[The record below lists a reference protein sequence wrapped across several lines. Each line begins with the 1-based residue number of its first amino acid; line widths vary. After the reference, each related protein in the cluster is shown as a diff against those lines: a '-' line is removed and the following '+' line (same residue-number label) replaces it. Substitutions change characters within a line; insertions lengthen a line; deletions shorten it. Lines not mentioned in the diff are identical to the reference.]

1 MRFTAVM
8 RTIHR
13 IGGVAL
19 SVLFSVWFLSGFVMV
34 YHTFPRIG
42 AAERLQRQ
50 EALALP
56 LSPLPAVLAQV
67 PDSSEIRSIT
77 LRRYMGETVFCIR
90 TGVQEYAVGAAT
102 LRIISPDTVPHPAT
116 VASLWCNAPVA
127 RIDTLYSLEQW
138 IPFNALRKEFPIY
151 KFYFADEAKHQL
163 YVSSRTGAALQF
175 TDARSRCWAWLGAI
189 PHWVYFTWLRQDV
202 DTWGRTVIVL
212 AAIGCLVTVAGFYMG
227 IRAFRMAVRRRKPFV
242 SPYRKRMFRWHY
254 VTGMVFG
261 VFVLTWTFSGL
272 MSLASIPKWFSPAH
286 ADYPVRRVLQ
296 GDTVAPATYR
306 LDYRELMAAY
316 PGVKE
321 IKWGSFNGVPLYR
334 VRTGGEEY
342 TVDASVASV
351 TPLCL
356 TERQV
361 TDAVRRIHG
370 EQTSFRTEWL
380 TEFDAYYVSRKR
392 PLPLPV
398 YRITVQDEAGSAYYI
413 DPASGAYRYVNRD
426 ARYMHWMYPALHSF
440 AVPWL
445 VKHPVIWNMVMW
457 GLMLGGTAVSLTSL
471 ALSLGLVKRKVRG
484 GKRR

>member
-1 MRFTAVM
+1 MKFARFMHA
-8 RTIHR
+8 IHR
-13 IGGVAL
+13 TGGVAL
-19 SVLFSVWFLSGFVMV
+19 SLLFSVWFLSGFVMI

-42 AAERLQRQ
+42 VAHRLQRQ

-56 LSPLPAVLAQV
+56 LPPLPAVLAQV

-77 LRRYMGETVFCIR
+77 LRRYMGETVFRIR
-90 TGVQEYAVGAAT
+90 TGVQEYAIEAGT
-102 LRIISPDTVPHPAT
+102 LRPVPPGAVPQPGA
-116 VASLWCNAPVA
+116 VAALWCGAPVA
-127 RIDTLYSLEQW
+127 RIDTLYALEQW

-151 KFYFADEAKHQL
+151 KYYFSDEAKHQL
-163 YVSSRTGAALQF
+163 YVSSRTGVALQF

-189 PHWVYFTWLRQDV
+189 PHWVYFTWLRQDAE
-202 DTWGRTVIVL
+202 TWGRTVIVL
-212 AAIGCLVTVAGFYMG
+212 AAIGCLVTVAGFYRG
-227 IRAFRMAVRRRKPFV
+227 IRVFRMAVRRRKPFA
-242 SPYRKRMFRWHY
+242 SPYRKRWFRWHY

-272 MSLASIPKWFSPAH
+272 MSLASIPKWFSSAR
-286 ADYPVRRVLQ
+286 ADYPVRSVLR
-296 GDTVAPATYR
+296 GDTVAAAAYR
-306 LDYRELMAAY
+306 LDYRELLAAY

-321 IKWGSFNGVPLYR
+321 VEWGSFNGVPLYR

-356 TERQV
+356 TEKQV
-361 TDAVRRIHG
+361 TEAVRRIHG
-370 EQTSFRTEWL
+370 AEVPLRTEWL
-380 TEFDAYYVSRKR
+380 TKFDAYYVSRKR

-398 YRITVQDEAGSAYYI
+398 YRVAVQDEAGSAYYI

-457 GLMLGGTAVSLTSL
+457 GLMLGGTAVSLTAL

-484 GKRR
+484 RKRR